1 MAVFPAR
8 WLSGGAR
15 PAASSSA
22 YLGSTLG
29 GMKHT
34 TTSVLL
40 AGLALALATPAAR
53 AQPKGGTSQ
62 SVALRARI
70 ATLATAEQA
79 KVVAWRRDLHEHP
92 ELGNE
97 ENRTAALIAAQLK
110 SWGIEV
116 QTGVARTGV
125 VGILRGG
132 KPGPV
137 VALRA
142 DMDALPITEAS
153 GLAFAST
160 VKTTYLGQ
168 PVGVMHA
175 CGHDTHVAMLL
186 GAAEVLSQMR
196 KDLPGTVKFIFQP
209 AEEGSVPGTVGGA
222 KLMVQEGVLENP
234 KVDAVFGLHIWASA
248 PVGQLWYRP
257 RGEMASADR
266 FSIKV
271 IGKGAH
277 GAKPW
282 SGIDPVVT
290 AAQIITGLQNIVA
303 REIDLTQDAAVVTV
317 GTVNAGVRYN
327 IIPPD
332 ATLSGTIRAFS
343 PETQQRIWADIRRTA
358 TGIAAANGA
367 TVEVDIAAYV
377 PVTFNDPALT
387 ARMLPT
393 LQSVAGSPN
402 VVEIKAVTGA
412 EDFAFYQEKVPGL
425 FVFLGGTPAGSDF
438 SQVPD
443 HHTAGFKV
451 DESAFPLGVKTLAT
465 LAVDYLSKKP

>member
-1 MAVFPAR
+1 
-8 WLSGGAR
+8 
-15 PAASSSA
+15 
-22 YLGSTLG
+22 
-29 GMKHT
+29 MKHALPA
-34 TTSVLL
+34 LL
-40 AGLALALATPAAR
+40 AGLGLALAAPAAH
-53 AQPKGGTSQ
+53 AQSKGGAGQRT
-62 SVALRARI
+62 ALDARI
-70 ATLATAEQA
+70 AQLAAAEQA
-79 KVVAWRRDLHEHP
+79 KVVGWRRDLHEHP

-110 SWGIEV
+110 RLGIEV
-116 QTGVARTGV
+116 QTGVGRTGV
-125 VGILRGG
+125 VGLLKGG

-142 DMDALPITEAS
+142 DMDGLPITES
-153 GLAFAST
+153 TGLPFAST

-186 GAAEVLSQMR
+186 GAAEVLSQLK

-209 AEEGSVPGTVGGA
+209 AEEGSLPGTVGGA

-234 KVDAVFGLHIWASA
+234 KVEAIFGLHIWASA
-248 PVGQLWYRP
+248 PVGQLQYRP
-257 RGEMASADR
+257 RGEMASSDR

-282 SGIDPVVT
+282 SSIDPVVT
-290 AAQIITGLQNIVA
+290 AAEIITALQTIVS
-303 REIDLTQDAAVVTV
+303 RQTDLTQDAAVVTV
-317 GTVNAGVRYN
+317 GTVQAGVRYN

-343 PETQQRIWADIRRTA
+343 PETQQRIWAAIKRTA
-358 TGIAAANGA
+358 NGIAAANGA
-367 TVEVDIAAYV
+367 TAEVGIEPYV

-393 LQSVAGSPN
+393 MQRVAGTQN

-412 EDFAFYQEKVPGL
+412 EDFACYQEKIPGL
-425 FVFLGGTPAGSDF
+425 FVFLGGTAPGTDPAT
-438 SQVPD
+438 VAD
-443 HHTAGFKV
+443 HHTSGFKV
-451 DESAFPLGVKTLAT
+451 EESAFPLGVKTLAT
-465 LAVDYLSKKP
+465 LAVDYLTKK

>member
-1 MAVFPAR
+1 
-8 WLSGGAR
+8 
-15 PAASSSA
+15 
-22 YLGSTLG
+22 
-29 GMKHT
+29 MKHALPT
-34 TTSVLL
+34 LL
-40 AGLALALATPAAR
+40 AGLGLLATAPAAR
-53 AQPKGGTSQ
+53 AQRAT
-62 SVALRARI
+62 LDARI
-70 ATLATAEQA
+70 AQLAAAEQA
-79 KVVAWRRDLHEHP
+79 KVVGWRRDLHEHP

-97 ENRTAALIAAQLK
+97 ETRTAALIAAQLK
-110 SWGIEV
+110 RLGIEV
-116 QTGVARTGV
+116 QTGVGRTGV
-125 VGILRGG
+125 VGLLKGG

-142 DMDALPITEAS
+142 DMDGLPITES
-153 GLAFAST
+153 TGLPFAST

-186 GAAEVLSQMR
+186 GAAEVLSQLK

-209 AEEGSVPGTVGGA
+209 AEEGSLPGTVGGA

-234 KVDAVFGLHIWASA
+234 KVEAIFGLHIWASA
-248 PVGQLWYRP
+248 PVGQLQYRP
-257 RGEMASADR
+257 RGEMASSDR

-282 SGIDPVVT
+282 SSIDPVVT
-290 AAQIITGLQNIVA
+290 AAEIITALQTIVS
-303 REIDLTQDAAVVTV
+303 RQTDLTQDAAVVTV
-317 GTVNAGVRYN
+317 GTVQAGVRYN

-343 PETQQRIWADIRRTA
+343 PDTQQRIWAAIKRTA
-358 TGIAAANGA
+358 NGIAAANGA
-367 TVEVDIAAYV
+367 TAEVGIEPYV

-393 LQSVAGSPN
+393 MQRVAGPKN

-412 EDFAFYQEKVPGL
+412 EDFACYQEKIPGL
-425 FVFLGGTPAGSDF
+425 FVFLGGTAPGTDPAT
-438 SQVPD
+438 VAD

-465 LAVDYLSKKP
+465 LAVDYLTKK